1 MILRYYLSRSFELKN
16 FNKISFIFALII
28 SAFIL
33 FVSTPLWISKQVV
46 NIKLSTTGDFSDVS
60 VNYGGKTANLL
71 QKKDNAYYF
80 YVAKYLSSNSL
91 KIYFKDVKSKVE
103 ISTLNVNHSS
113 IFQQELSK
121 LIVSGG
127 KYELKNNK
135 LILSPSSG
143 EIILS
148 CPVSATL
155 KLMFKPVMFII
166 IFSVIFFSSYLLL
179 SGYEAFLQGILLK
192 LKENYI
198 SEKINKVFFS
208 IFLFFTTFFGTIFL
222 FSFLGFIVNFQIQKW
237 YSIVALFVAIVSQ
250 VFYNKKSEFA
260 RREVAFQSGLIF
272 VSILISGL
280 LSQIFWDYSW
290 DGRNYH
296 QEAIILLTS
305 GWNPV
310 FELPKFS
317 LFNPTLWIEHY
328 PKFAEIFSSNFVLL
342 FNNIEFGKIINY
354 LFSFSTFCLAFYT
367 FNKFKGSNI
376 LYNLIFAIL
385 VILNPVS
392 ICQVGSFCVDLLVYY
407 MFVNI
412 LLLFTLKEISEIN
425 NKVFIFLTT
434 ATVVMLSNVK
444 LGGLLYALVLL
455 MGYFLYSLINKKFES
470 LKSTLVISGLS
481 AILILLSGIN
491 PYFTNIKQGYNPFYP
506 ISGEEKLDI
515 ITFNAPKTFENKNSL
530 EKLFIS
536 LFSNTEH
543 THFFV
548 DKETSFKIPF
558 SVKNQTVFNVSDM
571 RIAGFGYLFG
581 GILILIVFFTF
592 FTKSP
597 KTSENKTMYFIMNL
611 TFLTVFLNPESWW
624 ARYVP
629 QLWLIPIFII
639 FWKGLTTNKSFQM
652 KLFIKVLIVLLFLN
666 SLIIEYQ
673 NVKTRLDFTA
683 SRKEFLAQLKN
694 KNVEVFEDGK
704 IISEQNLYYRFS
716 KQNTTYKKVSKDYY
730 LKNQA
735 KFDNIPNYLEE
746 NLKWNVFSD

>member
-1 MILRYYLSRSFELKN
+1 MKN
-16 FNKISFIFALII
+16 FNKISFVFALII
-28 SAFIL
+28 SVFIL
-33 FVSTPLWISKQVV
+33 FVSTSLWISKQVV

-60 VNYGGKTANLL
+60 VNYGGKTASLL

-91 KIYFKDVKSKVE
+91 KISFKDVKSKVE

-155 KLMFKPVMFII
+155 KLMFKPIMFII

-198 SEKINKVFFS
+198 SKKVNKVFFS
-208 IFLFFTTFFGTIFL
+208 VFLFFTTFFSTIFL
-222 FSFLGFIVNFQIQKW
+222 FSFLGFIVNLPIQKW

-328 PKFAEIFSSNFVLL
+328 PKFAEILSSNFVLL

-367 FNKFKGSNI
+367 FNKFKGSNV
-376 LYNLIFAIL
+376 LYNLIFSIL

-412 LLLFTLKEISEIN
+412 LLLFALKEISEIN
-425 NKVFIFLTT
+425 NKLFIFLTT

-455 MGYFLYSLINKKFES
+455 LGYFLYLLINKKFES
-470 LKSTLVISGLS
+470 LKSILVISGLS

-506 ISGEEKLDI
+506 ILGEEKLDI

-558 SVKNQTVFNVSDM
+558 SVQNQTVFNVSDM

-592 FTKSP
+592 FTKFP

-611 TFLTVFLNPESWW
+611 TFLTVFLNPEAWW

-652 KLFIKVLIVLLFLN
+652 KLFINVLIVLLFLN

-694 KNVEVFEDGK
+694 KNVEVFEDGE

>member
-1 MILRYYLSRSFELKN
+1 MKN
-16 FNKISFIFALII
+16 FNKISFVFALII
-28 SAFIL
+28 SVFIL
-33 FVSTPLWISKQVV
+33 FISTPLWISKQVV

-60 VNYGGKTANLL
+60 VNYGGKTASLL

-91 KIYFKDVKSKVE
+91 KISFKDVKSKVE

-155 KLMFKPVMFII
+155 KLMFKPIMFII

-198 SEKINKVFFS
+198 SEKVNKVFFS
-208 IFLFFTTFFGTIFL
+208 VFLFFTTFFSTIFL
-222 FSFLGFIVNFQIQKW
+222 FSFLGFIVNLPIQKW

-328 PKFAEIFSSNFVLL
+328 PKFAEILSSNFILL

-412 LLLFTLKEISEIN
+412 LLLFALKEISEIN

-455 MGYFLYSLINKKFES
+455 LGYFLYLLINKKFES

-558 SVKNQTVFNVSDM
+558 SVQNQTVFNVSDM

-592 FTKSP
+592 FTKFP
-597 KTSENKTMYFIMNL
+597 KTSENKTLYFIMNL
-611 TFLTVFLNPESWW
+611 TFLTVFLNPEAWW

-652 KLFIKVLIVLLFLN
+652 KLFINVLIVLLFLN

-694 KNVEVFEDGK
+694 KNVEVFEDGE

>member
-1 MILRYYLSRSFELKN
+1 MKN
-16 FNKISFIFALII
+16 FNKISFVFALII

-33 FVSTPLWISKQVV
+33 FVSTPLWLSKQVV

-71 QKKDNAYYF
+71 QKKNNEYYF
-80 YVAKYLSSNSL
+80 SAINYLSSNSL
-91 KIYFKDVKSKVE
+91 KVYFKDVKSKVE
-103 ISTLNVNHSS
+103 ISTLNVNHSD
-113 IFQQELSK
+113 IFQQDLSN
-121 LIVSGG
+121 LIVNGG
-127 KYELKNNK
+127 KYELKNDK
-135 LILSPSSG
+135 LILSPSNG
-143 EIILS
+143 EIVLS
-148 CPVSATL
+148 YPVSTTL
-155 KLMFKPVMFII
+155 KLMFKPIMFII

-179 SGYEAFLQGILLK
+179 SRYEAFLQGILLK

-198 SEKINKVFFS
+198 SEKLNKVFFS
-208 IFLFFTTFFGTIFL
+208 IFLFFTTFFCTIFL
-222 FSFLGFIVNFQIQKW
+222 LSFLGFIVNFSIQKW
-237 YSIVALFVAIVSQ
+237 YSLVAFLIAVASQ
-250 VFYNKKSEFA
+250 VFYNKKSEFT
-260 RREVAFQSGLIF
+260 RKEVAFQCGLIVVSIF
-272 VSILISGL
+272 VSGI

-296 QEAIILLTS
+296 QEAIILLSS

-328 PKFAEIFSSNFVLL
+328 PKFAEILSANFILL

-367 FNKFKGSNI
+367 FNKFKGSNV
-376 LYNLIFAIL
+376 LYNFIFAIL

-392 ICQVGSFCVDLLVYY
+392 ICQVASFCVDLLVYY
-407 MFVNI
+407 MFANI
-412 LLLFTLKEISEIN
+412 LLLFALKEKSEIN
-425 NKVFIFLTT
+425 NKLFIFLAT
-434 ATVVMLSNVK
+434 ANVVMLSNVK
-444 LGGLLYALVLL
+444 LGGLLYSLVLL
-455 MGYFLYSLINKKFES
+455 LGYFLYSLLNKKSEV
-470 LKSTLVISGLS
+470 LKPIATVVALS
-481 AILILLSGIN
+481 AILIVSSGIN
-491 PYFTNIKQGYNPFYP
+491 PYFTNIKQGHNPLYP
-506 ISGEEKLDI
+506 ILGEEKLDI
-515 ITFNAPKTFENKNSL
+515 ITFNAPKAFENKNSL

-548 DKETSFKIPF
+548 DKEISFKIPF

-592 FTKSP
+592 FTKFP
-597 KTSENKTMYFIMNL
+597 KTPENKTLYFIMNL
-611 TFLTVFLNPESWW
+611 TFLTVFLNPEAWW

-639 FWKGLTTNKSFQM
+639 FWKGLTTEKSFQM
-652 KLFIKVLIVLLFLN
+652 KLFINVLIVLLFLN

-673 NVKTRLDFTA
+673 NVKTRLDFAA

-694 KNVEVFEDGK
+694 KNVEVFEGGE

-730 LKNQA
+730 LNNQA
-735 KFDNIPNYLEE
+735 KFDNLPNYLEE
-746 NLKWNVFSD
+746 NLKWNVFND

>member
-1 MILRYYLSRSFELKN
+1 M
-16 FNKISFIFALII
+16 
-28 SAFIL
+28 
-33 FVSTPLWISKQVV
+33 
-46 NIKLSTTGDFSDVS
+46 
-60 VNYGGKTANLL
+60 
-71 QKKDNAYYF
+71 
-80 YVAKYLSSNSL
+80 
-91 KIYFKDVKSKVE
+91 
-103 ISTLNVNHSS
+103 
-113 IFQQELSK
+113 
-121 LIVSGG
+121 
-127 KYELKNNK
+127 
-135 LILSPSSG
+135 
-143 EIILS
+143 
-148 CPVSATL
+148 
-155 KLMFKPVMFII
+155 
-166 IFSVIFFSSYLLL
+166 
-179 SGYEAFLQGILLK
+179 
-192 LKENYI
+192 
-198 SEKINKVFFS
+198 
-208 IFLFFTTFFGTIFL
+208 
-222 FSFLGFIVNFQIQKW
+222 
-237 YSIVALFVAIVSQ
+237 
-250 VFYNKKSEFA
+250 
-260 RREVAFQSGLIF
+260 
-272 VSILISGL
+272 
-280 LSQIFWDYSW
+280 
-290 DGRNYH
+290 
-296 QEAIILLTS
+296 
-305 GWNPV
+305 
-310 FELPKFS
+310 
-317 LFNPTLWIEHY
+317 
-328 PKFAEIFSSNFVLL
+328 SSNFVLL

-412 LLLFTLKEISEIN
+412 LLLFALKEISEIN
-425 NKVFIFLTT
+425 NKLFIFLTT

-652 KLFIKVLIVLLFLN
+652 KLFINVLIVLLFLN

-694 KNVEVFEDGK
+694 KNVEVFEDGE

>member
-1 MILRYYLSRSFELKN
+1 MKN

-113 IFQQELSK
+113 IFQHELSK

-127 KYELKNNK
+127 KYELENNK
-135 LILSPSSG
+135 LILAPSSG

-155 KLMFKPVMFII
+155 KLMFKPIMFII

-198 SEKINKVFFS
+198 SENVNKVFFS
-208 IFLFFTTFFGTIFL
+208 IFLFFTTFFSTIFL
-222 FSFLGFIVNFQIQKW
+222 FSFLGFIVNFPIQKW

-250 VFYNKKSEFA
+250 VFYNKKSELA
-260 RREVAFQSGLIF
+260 RREVVFQCGLIF

-296 QEAIILLTS
+296 QEAIILLSS

-328 PKFAEIFSSNFVLL
+328 PKFAEILSSNFILL

-412 LLLFTLKEISEIN
+412 LLLFALKEISEIN
-425 NKVFIFLTT
+425 NKLFIFLTI

-481 AILILLSGIN
+481 AILVLLSGIN
-491 PYFTNIKQGYNPFYP
+491 PYFTNIKQGHNPFYP
-506 ISGEEKLDI
+506 ILGEEKLDI
-515 ITFNAPKTFENKNSL
+515 ITFHAPKTFENKNSL

-558 SVKNQTVFNVSDM
+558 SVQNQTVFNVSDM

-592 FTKSP
+592 FTEFP
-597 KTSENKTMYFIMNL
+597 KTSENKTLYFIMNL
-611 TFLTVFLNPESWW
+611 TFLTVFLNPEAWW

-652 KLFIKVLIVLLFLN
+652 KLFINVLIVLLFLN

-694 KNVEVFEDGK
+694 KNVEVFEDGE